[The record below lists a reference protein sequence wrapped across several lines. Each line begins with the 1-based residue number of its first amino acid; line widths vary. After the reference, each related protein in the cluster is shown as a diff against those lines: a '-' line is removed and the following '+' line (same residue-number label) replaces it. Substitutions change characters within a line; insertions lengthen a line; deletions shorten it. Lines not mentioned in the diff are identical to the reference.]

1 MNGNIK
7 LLLGLGYVSGEYI
20 DTALE
25 AMPDRVRSTHRH
37 RPGRALLIVAV
48 IVSLL
53 LALGAAAYAGNWFG
67 IKDALLRQTEDTVY
81 LSTQGLE
88 SSAEFQAY
96 QEFMDFYDDYMANN
110 YYGDTVPQVQDE
122 WMREHSRIY
131 FCYTQRLKDK
141 IFELCGK
148 YGLKTRDGVYEVGS
162 ADIRRLYTATG
173 IDGFMCRGD
182 FDNENVGFICYGD
195 GSFVLQEMW
204 YGAERGLDCTV
215 RRSMKGYF
223 SQGYAHFNVDA
234 VTERSYTTALGAEV
248 TIITDEYN
256 GAVLYNGEDA
266 FVTAELTRFDTET
279 SYDGDIPEEHIL
291 GGELTEAT
299 LERFADN
306 IDFAALG
313 KRGTVDLSAAVGET
327 TQPENRTEQQM
338 EYDREIAAGLTEIGT
353 TVTVWGSGLECT
365 VTGICIDDNIYS
377 AGWTLE
383 QFHESSA
390 YIGWVDYPFPD
401 YIDVQTGE
409 LINGARL
416 ATVNLTVKNP
426 HTGYVTS
433 NGGLSNGG
441 ANNFANG
448 IFMLKSGDV
457 AMRDI
462 YAGSAAY
469 SGDEAIA
476 GQYAYVHIEP
486 GETVSYCLGYI
497 IDDRCNNAEGAYLYC
512 IRDTGG
518 ELSACYI
525 PVVGHQS

>member
-1 MNGNIK
+1 MNGNMK

-20 DTALE
+20 DMALE
-25 AMPDRVRSTHRH
+25 AMPVRAHRH
-37 RPGRALLIVAV
+37 RPIRALLVAAV
-48 IVSLL
+48 IVLLL
-53 LALGAAAYAGNWFG
+53 LALSAAAYAGNWFG
-67 IKDALLRQTEDTVY
+67 IKDALLHQTEVTVY
-81 LSTQGLE
+81 LSVQGLE

-96 QEFMDFYDDYMANN
+96 QEFMDFYNDYTANG
-110 YYGDTVPQVQDE
+110 YYGDAVPQEQDE

-148 YGLKTRDGVYEVGS
+148 YGLKTRDGVYEEGS
-162 ADIRRLYTATG
+162 ADIGRLYTAVG
-173 IDGFMCRGD
+173 VDGFMRGCE

-195 GSFVLQEMW
+195 GSFILQGMW
-204 YGAERGLDCTV
+204 YDAEKGLDCTV

-223 SQGYAHFNVDA
+223 GQGYAHFGADA

-248 TIITDEYN
+248 TIIMDEYN

-279 SYDGDIPEEHIL
+279 SYDGDVPEEQVL
-291 GGELTEAT
+291 GRELTEAT
-299 LERFADN
+299 LERFADS

-313 KRGTVDLSAAVGET
+313 KRGAVDWSTAAGET
-327 TQPENRTEQQM
+327 ELPKNRTEQQM
-338 EYDREIAAGLTEIGT
+338 EYGREIAAGITDIGT
-353 TVTVWGSGLECT
+353 TVTVYGSGLECT
-365 VTGICIDDNIYS
+365 VTGISIDDNIYS
-377 AGWTLE
+377 AGWMLE

-390 YIGWVDYPFPD
+390 YIGGADYPFPD
-401 YIDVQTGE
+401 YIDAQTGE
-409 LINGARL
+409 LIDGARL
-416 ATVNLTVKNP
+416 ATVSLTVKNP
-426 HTGYVTS
+426 HTGDVKG
-433 NGGLSNGG
+433 NGGLSNDGT
-441 ANNFANG
+441 NNFANN
-448 IFMLKSGDV
+448 IFVLKSGDV

-486 GETVSYCLGYI
+486 GETVSYRLGYI

-518 ELSACYI
+518 QLSACYI
-525 PVVGHQS
+525 PVTGREA

>member
-1 MNGNIK
+1 MNGNMK
-7 LLLGLGYVSGEYI
+7 LLLGLGYVSREYI
-20 DTALE
+20 DMPLE
-25 AMPDRVRSTHRH
+25 EMPVRARRARGH
-37 RPGRALLIVAV
+37 RPVRALLAAAV
-48 IVSLL
+48 IVSML

-67 IKDALLRQTEDTVY
+67 IRDALLRQTEETVY
-81 LSTQGLE
+81 LSIQGLE
-88 SSAEFQAY
+88 SSAEFHAY
-96 QEFMDFYDDYMANN
+96 QEFMDFYDDYTASN
-110 YYGDTVPQVQDE
+110 YYGDAVPQEQDE

-148 YGLKTRDGVYEVGS
+148 YGLKARDGVYEEGS
-162 ADIRRLYTATG
+162 ADMGQLYTTIG
-173 IDGFMCRGD
+173 IDSFMRGSD
-182 FDNENVGFICYGD
+182 FDTENVGFICYGD
-195 GSFVLQEMW
+195 GSFVLQGMW
-204 YGAERGLDCTV
+204 YDTEKGLDCTV

-223 SQGYAHFNVDA
+223 GQGYTHFEADV

-248 TIITDEYN
+248 TIIMDGYN

-266 FVTAELTRFDTET
+266 FVTAELTRFDNET
-279 SYDGDIPEEHIL
+279 SYGGDVPEEHVL
-291 GGELTEAT
+291 GGKLTEAM
-299 LERFADN
+299 LERFAEN

-313 KRGTVDLSAAVGET
+313 KHGTVDLSAAAGET
-327 TQPENRTEQQM
+327 AQPENRTEQQM

-365 VTGICIDDNIYS
+365 VTGISIDDNIYS

-390 YIGWVDYPFPD
+390 YIGGADYPFPD
-401 YIDVQTGE
+401 YIDAQTGE
-409 LINGARL
+409 LIGGARL
-416 ATVNLTVKNP
+416 ATVSLMVKNP
-426 HTGYVTS
+426 HIGDVTG
-433 NGGLSNGG
+433 NGGLSNDG
-441 ANNFANG
+441 ANNFANN
-448 IFMLKSGDV
+448 IFVLKSGDV

-469 SGDEAIA
+469 SGDDPIA
-476 GQYAYVHIEP
+476 GQYAYMHIEP
-486 GETVSYCLGYI
+486 GETVSYRLGYI

-525 PVVGHQS
+525 PVAESEA

>member
-1 MNGNIK
+1 MNGNMK
-7 LLLGLGYVSGEYI
+7 LLLGLGYVSREYI
-20 DTALE
+20 DMALE
-25 AMPDRVRSTHRH
+25 EMPVRARRARGH
-37 RPGRALLIVAV
+37 RPVRVLLAAAV

-67 IKDALLRQTEDTVY
+67 IKDALLRQTEETVY
-81 LSTQGLE
+81 LSIQGLE

-96 QEFMDFYDDYMANN
+96 QEFLDFYDDYTVNS
-110 YYGDTVPQVQDE
+110 YYGDAVPQEQDE

-148 YGLKTRDGVYEVGS
+148 YGLKTRDGVYEEGS
-162 ADIRRLYTATG
+162 ADIGQLYAAIG
-173 IDGFMCRGD
+173 VDGFMRGSD
-182 FDNENVGFICYGD
+182 FDDENVGFICYGD
-195 GSFVLQEMW
+195 GSFVLQGMW
-204 YGAERGLDCTV
+204 YGAEKGLDCTV

-223 SQGYAHFNVDA
+223 GQGYAHFDADA

-248 TIITDEYN
+248 TIIMDEYN
-256 GAVLYNGEDA
+256 GAVLYNGEVA
-266 FVTAELTRFDTET
+266 FVTAELTRFDNET
-279 SYDGDIPEEHIL
+279 SYDGDVPEEHVL
-291 GGELTEAT
+291 GRELTEAT
-299 LERFADN
+299 LERFADS

-327 TQPENRTEQQM
+327 ALPKKRTEQQM

-365 VTGICIDDNIYS
+365 VTGISIDDNIYS

-390 YIGWVDYPFPD
+390 YIGGADYPFPD
-401 YIDVQTGE
+401 YIDAQTGK
-409 LINGARL
+409 LIDGARL
-416 ATVNLTVKNP
+416 ATVSLTVKNP
-426 HTGYVTS
+426 RTGDVTV
-433 NGGLSNGG
+433 NGGLSNDGT
-441 ANNFANG
+441 NNFANG
-448 IFMLKSGDV
+448 IFVLKSGDV
-457 AMRDI
+457 SMRDI

-469 SGDEAIA
+469 SGDEVIA

-486 GETVSYCLGYI
+486 GETVSYRLGYI

-525 PVVGHQS
+525 SVAGREA

>member
-1 MNGNIK
+1 MNGNMK
-7 LLLGLGYVSGEYI
+7 LLLGLGYVSREYI
-20 DTALE
+20 DMALE
-25 AMPDRVRSTHRH
+25 EMPVRSRRARRH
-37 RPGRALLIVAV
+37 RPVRALLAAAV

-67 IKDALLRQTEDTVY
+67 IRDALLRQTEETVY
-81 LSTQGLE
+81 LSIQGLE

-96 QEFMDFYDDYMANN
+96 QEFMDFYDDYTANS
-110 YYGDTVPQVQDE
+110 YYGDAVPQEQDE

-131 FCYTQRLKDK
+131 FCCTQRLRDK

-148 YGLKTRDGVYEVGS
+148 YRLKTRDGVYEEGS
-162 ADIRRLYTATG
+162 ADIGQLYMVTG
-173 IDGFMCRGD
+173 VDSFMRGGD
-182 FDNENVGFICYGD
+182 FDDENVGFICYGD
-195 GSFVLQEMW
+195 GSFVLQGMW
-204 YGAERGLDCTV
+204 YGAEKGLDCTV

-223 SQGYAHFNVDA
+223 GQGYAHFDAGA

-248 TIITDEYN
+248 TIIMDEYN
-256 GAVLYNGEDA
+256 GAVLYNGEVA

-279 SYDGDIPEEHIL
+279 SYDGDVPEEHIL

-327 TQPENRTEQQM
+327 TQPENRTEQQL
-338 EYDREIAAGLTEIGT
+338 EYDREIAAGLIDIGT

-365 VTGICIDDNIYS
+365 VTGISIDDNIYS

-390 YIGWVDYPFPD
+390 YIGGIDHPFPD
-401 YIDVQTGE
+401 YIDAHTGE

-416 ATVNLTVKNP
+416 ATVSLTVKNP
-426 HTGYVTS
+426 HTGDVTG
-433 NGGLSNGG
+433 NGGSSNGG
-441 ANNFANG
+441 ANNFANN
-448 IFMLKSGDV
+448 IFVLKSGDV
-457 AMRDI
+457 SMRDI
-462 YAGSAAY
+462 YTGSAAY
-469 SGDEAIA
+469 AGDEAIA

-486 GETVSYCLGYI
+486 GETVSYRLGYI
-497 IDDRCNNAEGAYLYC
+497 IDDRCSSAEGAYLYC